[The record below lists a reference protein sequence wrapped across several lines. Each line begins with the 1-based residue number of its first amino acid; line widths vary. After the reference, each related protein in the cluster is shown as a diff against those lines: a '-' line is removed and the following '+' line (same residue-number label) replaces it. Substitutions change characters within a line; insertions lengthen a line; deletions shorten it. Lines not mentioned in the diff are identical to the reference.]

1 MEIIKGIHRIDEAS
15 ENMAHANVYLVI
27 NGKELTIIDTG
38 TPGNAKKI
46 IDYVEKKGF
55 QPTDVKFIV
64 LTHYHMDHMGSA
76 KQLKDLTS
84 AQVAVHENDAD
95 YVSGQRQMPA
105 PKQARPRAT
114 ITIEPVP
121 VDIRLKG
128 GDRIAGL
135 VVHFL
140 PGHTEGSIM
149 LLDEKRKVLFT
160 GDSLRYDGKEITCS
174 PAEYCSD
181 VGEML
186 GSIAKASRLDFEV
199 MLPGH
204 GQPLRANASYM
215 VRNYSNIASNTDEV

>member
-1 MEIIKGIHRIDEAS
+1 MEIINGIHRIDEAS

-27 NGKELTIIDTG
+27 NGKELAIIDTG
-38 TPGNAKKI
+38 TPGNAQKI

-55 QPTDVKFIV
+55 QPNDVKFIV
-64 LTHYHMDHMGSA
+64 LTHHHMDHMGSA
-76 KQLKDLTS
+76 KQLRDLTK

-95 YVSGQRQMPA
+95 YVSGQRPLPA
-105 PKQARPRAT
+105 PKHARPRAA
-114 ITIEPVP
+114 ITIESVP
-121 VDIRLKG
+121 VDIRLKE

-160 GDSLRYDGKEITCS
+160 GDSLRYDGKEIACS

-181 VGEML
+181 TGEMT
-186 GSIAKASRLDFEV
+186 GSIAKASKLDFEV

-204 GQPLRANASYM
+204 GQPLKANASHM
-215 VRNYSNIASNTDEV
+215 VRNYVETPRK